1 MSDTPLGSLRFLI
14 IGTARSGT
22 TLVQRLCAE
31 LPDVWVPPETHFWE
45 LADIARHRFSFP
57 LRARDRAHF
66 VQWMMNELRDRPL
79 DVDPADIIQDLRSR
93 PVRIGL
99 WQVFEAMVAAMS
111 PDVGVLGEKTP
122 SHIAWW
128 EHLADARPD
137 LKFVAVIRDPRAV
150 LRSHRTVAWGESD
163 PWSLA
168 ERWLAHYRSIR
179 DCERL
184 LGTDRCM
191 VLRYEDLVSDT
202 AGHHEQLASYL
213 GVPFE
218 PTELTTEE
226 LATYPLFPK
235 RESWKD
241 GATAAVTTARIDTWR
256 SSLTESDISAIQRT
270 CGAEMTDLGYPLED
284 TGAPDD
290 PGPDSRERVAAFRHW
305 YQSIAALDPLP
316 IN

>member
-1 MSDTPLGSLRFLI
+1 MSDTPPDALRFLI

-45 LADIARHRFSFP
+45 IADVARHRFSFP
-57 LRARDRAHF
+57 LRGRDRAHF
-66 VQWMMNELRDRPL
+66 VDWMMNELRDRPL
-79 DVDPADIIQDLRSR
+79 DVDPKEIITDLRSR

-111 PDVGVLGEKTP
+111 PTAGVLGEKTP

-128 EHLADARPD
+128 EHFAQARPD

-163 PWSLA
+163 AWALA
-168 ERWLAHYRSIR
+168 ERWLAHQRSIR

-184 LGTDRCM
+184 LGPDRCLI
-191 VLRYEDLVSDT
+191 LRYEDLVADT
-202 AGHHEQLASYL
+202 PGHHEQLASFL

-218 PTELTTEE
+218 PTELTPEQ
-226 LATYPLFPK
+226 LAAHPLFPK

-241 GATAAVTTARIDTWR
+241 SATEAVTTSRIDTWR
-256 SSLTESDISAIQRT
+256 ASLTESDIAAIQRT
-270 CGAEMTDLGYPLED
+270 CRAEMADLGYALED
-284 TGAPDD
+284 TGPPGE
-290 PGPDSRERVAAFRHW
+290 PGPNSRERVAAFRHW
-305 YQSIAALDPLP
+305 YQSVAALDPLP